1 MLWLLGK
8 RLKEMEE
15 QQHQNQQLILELKR
29 QNAIIKEDNSVR
41 SREAR
46 MIQEM
51 YDRLTKEIDAK
62 NKQFQAQ
69 LEEHSMRGRELEN
82 VVHKVQKLEQEETGK
97 IKRVLH
103 EKVVSDREASEREQE
118 KSRVLFQEV
127 ARLGAEM
134 RESEKAQIQ
143 ERQDLLRKVG
153 QIEGQFNENEK
164 R

>member
-1 MLWLLGK
+1 
-8 RLKEMEE
+8 
-15 QQHQNQQLILELKR
+15 
-29 QNAIIKEDNSVR
+29 
-41 SREAR
+41 
-46 MIQEM
+46 
-51 YDRLTKEIDAK
+51 
-62 NKQFQAQ
+62 
-69 LEEHSMRGRELEN
+69 MRGRELEN
-82 VVHKVQKLEQEETGK
+82 VVHKVQKLEQEEMGK